1 MNYLEFKGK
10 IITELKKLFP
20 EAEVNE
26 REVRKNNSAY
36 YDTVTI
42 RAQGQIL
49 SPCIRLND
57 YYKRFISQTE
67 NNRSISEVLEGI
79 CDEYW
84 RALENT
90 GNKDKII
97 NEITN
102 FNDIKDHITCRLV
115 NRAMNQVLL
124 DTMPHENYLGEFA
137 VIYSVII
144 KQGDEGVES
153 VRITN
158 SLMNHWKISSHDLY
172 ELALNNTV
180 KLFPKVSMP
189 MEDMIRSMIGAPMP
203 EREAEV
209 GMMYILTNEQGIN
222 GATVLIYPGLL
233 KELISQYGIKE
244 RYLYILPSSIHEVI
258 LVPTENLSMTE
269 NYRQMVRD
277 VNYSEVAAEEILSN
291 QIIIYDC
298 NEDTIQCLVKEEE

>member
-1 MNYLEFKGK
+1 MNYSVFKEK
-10 IITELKKLFP
+10 LITELKKLFP
-20 EAEVNE
+20 ESEISEGEVS
-26 REVRKNNSAY
+26 KNNSTF

-42 RAQGQIL
+42 RAPGQII

-57 YYKRFISQTE
+57 YYRRFNSQME
-67 NNRSISEVLEGI
+67 NERSFAKVLEGI

-84 RALENT
+84 STLEHT
-90 GNKDKII
+90 GYKDKII

-115 NRAMNQVLL
+115 NRAMNQALL

>member
-1 MNYLEFKGK
+1 MNYLEFKVK
-10 IITELKKLFP
+10 LITELKKLFP
-20 EAEVNE
+20 ESEISEGEVS
-26 REVRKNNSAY
+26 KNNTTF

-42 RAQGQIL
+42 RAPGQII

-57 YYKRFISQTE
+57 YYRRFNSQTE
-67 NNRSISEVLEGI
+67 NERSFAKVLEGI

-84 RALENT
+84 STLDHT
-90 GNKDKII
+90 GYKDKII

-144 KQGDEGVES
+144 KQEDEGVQS

-189 MEDMIRSMIGAPMP
+189 MEDVIRNMIGAPMP

-209 GMMYILTNEQGIN
+209 DMMYILTNEQGIN
-222 GATVLIYPGLL
+222 GATVLLYPGLL
-233 KELISQYGIKE
+233 KEFLSQYGIKE

-277 VNYSEVAAEEILSN
+277 VNNSEVAADEILSN

>member
-1 MNYLEFKGK
+1 MNYSVFKEK
-10 IITELKKLFP
+10 LITELKKLFP
-20 EAEVNE
+20 ESEISEGEVS
-26 REVRKNNSAY
+26 KNNTTF

-42 RAQGQIL
+42 RAPGQII

-57 YYKRFISQTE
+57 YYRRFNSQME
-67 NNRSISEVLEGI
+67 NERSFAKVLEGI

-84 RALENT
+84 STLEHT
-90 GNKDKII
+90 GYKDKII

-115 NRAMNQVLL
+115 NRAMNQALL

-209 GMMYILTNEQGIN
+209 DMMYILTNEQGIN
-222 GATVLIYPGLL
+222 GATVLLYPGLL
-233 KELISQYGIKE
+233 KEFLSQYGIKE

-277 VNYSEVAAEEILSN
+277 VNNSEVAADEILSN

>member
-1 MNYLEFKGK
+1 MNYSVFKEK
-10 IITELKKLFP
+10 LITELKKLFP
-20 EAEVNE
+20 ESEISEGEVS
-26 REVRKNNSAY
+26 KNNTTF

-42 RAQGQIL
+42 RAPGQII

-57 YYKRFISQTE
+57 YYRRFNSQTE
-67 NNRSISEVLEGI
+67 NERSFAKVLEGI

-84 RALENT
+84 STLDHT
-90 GNKDKII
+90 GYKDKII

-233 KELISQYGIKE
+233 NELISQYGIKE